1 MMAARY
7 LDLFRLDGQ
16 VAIVTGGG
24 RGLGRAIS
32 EGLAECGANVAVV
45 DRDLTTA
52 HETVDRIHA
61 TGGMAMALECDV
73 ADESQARGAIA
84 AATEALGDVAILVAN
99 AGIGDR
105 NPAEAMTIDQWDR
118 VIAVNL
124 RGTWLFDQE
133 VGRRLIERG
142 RPGSIVNMASV
153 AGQVGLTTGNAN
165 YSASKG
171 GIIAL
176 TRCLAAEWAPRG
188 IRVNAIAP
196 THFRTP
202 LVEAAIA
209 KDPRNE
215 EYFLHNIPLGRL
227 GVPTDIVGAAI
238 FLASPASSMVTG
250 HILDV
255 DGGHT
260 AV

>member
-1 MMAARY
+1 MTARY
-7 LDLFRLDGQ
+7 LNLFRLDGKGA
-16 VAIVTGGG
+16 VVTGGG
-24 RGLGRAIS
+24 QGLGQAIS
-32 EGLAECGANVAVV
+32 QGLAECGASVAVV
-45 DRDLTTA
+45 DRNSTTA
-52 HETVDRIHA
+52 QATVDAIRA
-61 TGGMAMALECDV
+61 SGGVAMAIECDV
-73 ADESQARGAIA
+73 ADETQARGAVA
-84 AATEALGDVAILVAN
+84 AAVEAFGDIDVLVAN

-105 NPAEAMTIDQWDR
+105 NPAEKMSIDQWDR
-118 VIAVNL
+118 VIAINL

-133 VGRRLIERG
+133 VGRRLIERK

-165 YSASKG
+165 YAASKG

-176 TRCLAAEWAPRG
+176 TRLLAVEWAAHG

-209 KDPRNE
+209 RDPKAG

-227 GVPTDIVGAAI
+227 GEAPDIVGAAI

-250 HILDV
+250 HILNV

>member
-1 MMAARY
+1 MEGRY
-7 LDLFRLDGQ
+7 PNLFRLDGK
-16 VAIVTGGG
+16 VALVTGGG
-24 RGLGRAIS
+24 QGLGQAIS
-32 EGLAECGANVAVV
+32 RGLAEYGAKVAVV
-45 DRDLTTA
+45 DRNKTSA
-52 HETVDRIHA
+52 QATVDGIISSGSA
-61 TGGMAMALECDV
+61 AIAIECDV
-73 ADESQARGAIA
+73 SDEKQARGAVA
-84 AATEALGDVAILVAN
+84 AAVEAFGDVDILVAN

-105 NPAEAMTIDQWDR
+105 SPAEAMTIEQWDR
-118 VIAVNL
+118 VVAVNL

-133 VGRRLIERG
+133 VGRRLIERR

-176 TRCLAAEWAPRG
+176 TRCLAAEWASRG

-209 KDPRNE
+209 RDPRNE

-227 GVPTDIVGAAI
+227 GEPTDIVGAAI

-250 HILDV
+250 HILNV

>member
-1 MMAARY
+1 MSDDVRT
-7 LDLFRLDGQ
+7 LFRLDGR

-24 RGLGRAIS
+24 QGLGRAIS
-32 EGLAECGANVAVV
+32 EGLASYGARVAVV
-45 DRDLTTA
+45 DRDPATA
-52 HETVDRIHA
+52 QETVDAIRSTDGTA
-61 TGGMAMALECDV
+61 VAVECDV
-73 ADESQARGAIA
+73 ADEAQARGAVA
-84 AATEALGDVAILVAN
+84 SVVEALGTVDVLIAN
-99 AGIGDR
+99 AGVGDR
-105 NPAEAMTIDQWDR
+105 SPAETMTLAQWDR

-124 RGTWLFDQE
+124 RGTWIFDQE
-133 VGRRLIERG
+133 VGRRLIDANR
-142 RPGSIVNMASV
+142 RGSIVNMASV

-176 TRCLAAEWAPRG
+176 SRCLAAEWARHG

-202 LVEAAIA
+202 LVDVAIA
-209 KDPRNE
+209 RDPTTE
-215 EYFLHNIPLGRL
+215 GYFLRNIPLGRL
-227 GVPTDIVGAAI
+227 GEPGDIVGAAI
-238 FLASPASSMVTG
+238 FLASAASSMVTG
-250 HILDV
+250 HVLNV